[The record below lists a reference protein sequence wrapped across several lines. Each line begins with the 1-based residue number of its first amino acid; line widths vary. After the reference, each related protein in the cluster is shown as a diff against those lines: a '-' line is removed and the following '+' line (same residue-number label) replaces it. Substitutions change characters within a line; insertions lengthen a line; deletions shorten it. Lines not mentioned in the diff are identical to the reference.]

1 TLYLDNNVLSSE
13 LDIARLYKVVQE
25 GISYDLTKDSDISLG
40 YSGIFSS
47 AIRSHAFM
55 FRYAWW

>member
-1 TLYLDNNVLSSE
+1 FLSSE
-13 LDIARLYKVVQE
+13 LDIARLYGVVQG

-47 AIRSHAFM
+47 ANTIRSHAFM
-55 FRYAWW
+55 FRYAWWW

>member
-1 TLYLDNNVLSSE
+1 DSNVLNAE
-13 LDIARLYKVVQE
+13 LDIARLYGVVQG

-47 AIRSHAFM
+47 ANIIRSHALM
-55 FRYAWW
+55 FRYAWWW

>member
-1 TLYLDNNVLSSE
+1 M
-13 LDIARLYKVVQE
+13 QG

-47 AIRSHAFM
+47 VIRSHAFM
-55 FRYAWW
+55 FRYAWWWVLTKGAF